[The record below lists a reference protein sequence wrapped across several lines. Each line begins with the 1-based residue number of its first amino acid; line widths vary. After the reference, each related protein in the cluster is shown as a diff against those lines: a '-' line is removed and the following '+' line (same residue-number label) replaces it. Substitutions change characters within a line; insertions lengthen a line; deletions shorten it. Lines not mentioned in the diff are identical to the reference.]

1 MKPKVQITL
10 LIVVCILIRLPQLL
24 NPEIALDGDE
34 AVHGIMIKRIIAGK
48 EFPIYFKG
56 QSYGL
61 TLFES
66 LFSLP
71 LCYMFGVT
79 TFTVK
84 FSHLLFWSIGAIFFY
99 KVLTNLNKTDNQY
112 IPFVLSMILIT
123 MPAWGIW
130 SMKARGGYITAFTL
144 TSTVLYMLTNPHLR
158 KTYIFYLGIGILCG
172 VIYEAQKL
180 WIVGL
185 APIVL
190 TITFFSRSFAKKIFI
205 LSVGAIASIGL
216 LSLFKPYLP
225 YGHKP
230 VLIEKTAGYFENIK
244 RIPEY
249 IYSIFHGKYYLGF
262 LHPVNFFTAMSS
274 YIAIIILIILLL
286 AGAILVTKNRRKNL
300 LFFSAIVSIIITIS
314 YTPAARYLEPRF
326 LLPLPA
332 LVLLAVQL
340 LINELKK
347 VKYVLGMGTATV
359 AIGLIATIT
368 LWNFQ
373 AGRASRTA
381 IYQTINYLQQHNTRY
396 VFTTYTILDFQLIFY
411 SDEEIIARSAWP
423 PGRFPEYFTEVNEAF
438 YTKQNIAVLGHPH
451 EYSNMSLEVNYPTNE
466 LFVAIN
472 PPLEELQ
479 KGFVMK

>member
-1 MKPKVQITL
+1 MRPKVQIIVL
-10 LIVVCILIRLPQLL
+10 LAICILIRLPQLL

-34 AVHGIMIKRIIAGK
+34 AVHGIMIKHIVAGK

-71 LCYMFGVT
+71 LCYIFGVT
-79 TFTVK
+79 TFTIK
-84 FSHLLFWSIGAIFFY
+84 FSHLLFWVIGAIFFY
-99 KVLTNLNKTDNQY
+99 KVLTNLNTTDNQY
-112 IPFVLSMILIT
+112 IPFMLSMILIT

-130 SMKARGGYITAFTL
+130 SMKARGGYITAFTC
-144 TSTVLYMLTNPHLR
+144 TAIVLYLITNDHKKKHLS
-158 KTYIFYLGIGILCG
+158 YLMIGLLCG
-172 VIYEAQKL
+172 IIYEAQKL

-185 APIVL
+185 VPIIL
-190 TITFFSRSFAKKIFI
+190 TITFISRSFTKKLSI
-205 LSVGAIASIGL
+205 LSVGAIVSIGF

-230 VLIEKTAGYFENIK
+230 VLVEKPVEFISNIK
-244 RIPEY
+244 NIPID
-249 IYSIFHGKYYLGF
+249 IYTVFHGKYYLGL
-262 LHPVNFFTAMSS
+262 LHPVNVFTALSS
-274 YIAIIILIILLL
+274 YIAITTLIILLL
-286 AGAILVTKNRRKNL
+286 AGVILITKNRRENL
-300 LFFSAIVSIIITIS
+300 LFFSAIISIIITIS

-326 LLPLPA
+326 LLPLPG

-347 VKYVLGMGTATV
+347 VKYVLGVGTATV

-373 AGRASRTA
+373 AGRVSLTA
-381 IYQTINYLQQHNTRY
+381 ISKTIDYLQKHNTKY

-411 SDEEIIARSAWP
+411 SDEAIIGRSAWP
-423 PGRFPEYFTEVNEAF
+423 PGKFPEYFKEVNEAF
-438 YTKQNIAVLGHPH
+438 YAKQNIAVIGHPH
-451 EYSNMSLEVNYPTNE
+451 EYFNMALEVSYPTDE

-472 PPLEELQ
+472 PPPEQLQ
-479 KGFVMK
+479 IGFIIE

>member
-1 MKPKVQITL
+1 MRPKVQITL
-10 LIVVCILIRLPQLL
+10 LIVVCTLIRLPQLL

-34 AVHGIMIKRIIAGK
+34 AVHGIMIKHIIAGK

-71 LCYMFGVT
+71 LCYIFGVT
-79 TFTVK
+79 TFTIK
-84 FSHLLFWSIGAIFFY
+84 FSHLLFWVIGAVFFY
-99 KVLTNLNKTDNQY
+99 KALTNLNKTDNQY

-144 TSTVLYMLTNPHLR
+144 TSTVLYMLTNPRLR
-158 KTYIFYLGIGILCG
+158 KTYIFYLVIGILCG

-180 WIVGL
+180 WLIGL
-185 APIVL
+185 IPVLIVL
-190 TITFFSRSFAKKIFI
+190 TGYSGKLVKNMLLS
-205 LSVGAIASIGL
+205 SVGTVTSIGV
-216 LSLFKPYLP
+216 LSLSKPYLP

-230 VLIEKTAGYFENIK
+230 VLIGTSAEYYENIK

-249 IYSIFHGKYYLGF
+249 IYSVLHGKYYLGL
-262 LHPVNFFTAMSS
+262 LHPVNVFTALSS

-286 AGAILVTKNRRKNL
+286 ACAILITKNRRKNL

-347 VKYVLGMGTATV
+347 VKYVLGVGTATV

-368 LWNFQ
+368 FWNFQ

-381 IYQTINYLQQHNTRY
+381 IYQTINYLKQHNTRY

-438 YTKQNIAVLGHPH
+438 YTKQNIAVIGHPH
-451 EYSNMSLEVNYPTNE
+451 EYFNMALEVSYPTDE

-472 PPLEELQ
+472 PPPEQLQ
-479 KGFVMK
+479 IGFIIE